1 MDNLINRILLIS
13 QNKIKFLS
21 FFELNIA
28 FFEIV
33 SIDVYLAFKVE
44 FFQPPFTD
52 PLSSTVVPTFKTLT

>member
-13 QNKIKFLS
+13 QNKIEFLS

-33 SIDVYLAFKVE
+33 SIDVDLTIKVE
-44 FFQPPFTD
+44 FFQLPFPD
-52 PLSSTVVPTFKTLT
+52 PLSSTIVPAFKNLT